1 MSAAIVE
8 IAGKQ
13 FQVRENDE
21 LEVPKLS
28 EDIGVSVTFERVLL
42 VHDENKTVVGQPEVK
57 SAKVKATVLQHGK
70 YKKVIVYKNKRRKD
84 YKKTRGHRQDFTVI
98 KIDEVLQK

>member
-1 MSAAIVE
+1 MSTAIVE

-13 FQVRENDE
+13 FQVQENDE

-28 EDIGVSVTFERVLL
+28 EDIGVSVTFDRVLL
-42 VHDENKTVVGQPEVK
+42 VHDENKTVVGKPEVK

-70 YKKVIVYKNKRRKD
+70 YNKVIVYKNKRRKD

>member
-1 MSAAIVE
+1 MSTAIVE
-8 IAGKQ
+8 VAGKQ
-13 FQVRENDE
+13 FQVQENDE
-21 LEVPKLS
+21 LKVPKLS
-28 EDIGVSVTFERVLL
+28 EDIGVSVTFDRVLL
-42 VHDENKTVVGQPEVK
+42 VHDENKTVVGKPEVK

-70 YKKVIVYKNKRRKD
+70 YNKVIVYKNKRRKD

>member
-1 MSAAIVE
+1 MSTAIVE
-8 IAGKQ
+8 VAGKQ
-13 FQVRENDE
+13 FQVQENDE

-28 EDIGVSVTFERVLL
+28 EDIGVSVTFDRVLL
-42 VHDENKTVVGQPEVK
+42 VHDENKTVVGKPEVK

-70 YKKVIVYKNKRRKD
+70 YNKVIVYKNKRRKD